1 MPESESTRP
10 VDPSA
15 PSDQQ
20 GPTQPAALYVS
31 RGVVEVAE
39 RPVPVADAGRVV
51 VEVSHCGIC
60 GTDLHLVLE
69 GWGRPGT
76 VGGHE
81 SSGTVVE
88 VGEGVRD
95 WAIGDRVV
103 AGPNPSCGTCER
115 CEAREPTQCE
125 RRDEMFSRG
134 YDGAFTG
141 RVSLD
146 ARSVVRVPD
155 ALDLRAA
162 ALAEPL
168 AIALHAI
175 TRSHMVVGQSATVFG
190 AGPIGALIIASLVA
204 AGHGPITVIEPGAN
218 RQALAHR
225 LGAATVRHPDEVQT
239 FDISEPDRIAE
250 HATHVVFECSGRRS
264 AMEAG
269 LGLLRRGG
277 TLMLVGTG
285 IDPPRFD
292 PNRILLNEVT
302 VTGAFQYDDGGFE
315 AALELLASGRLPLEE
330 LIDPIDEPLDRLVGA
345 MEEIVAGDRAGKVLV
360 VPKASG
366 QRQGGTV

>member
-1 MPESESTRP
+1 MVESMSDEP
-10 VDPSA
+10 VDRSA
-15 PSDQQ
+15 PP

-31 RGVVEVAE
+31 RGVVEVTQ
-39 RPVPVADAGRVV
+39 RPVPQAEPGRVV
-51 VEVSHCGIC
+51 VEISHCGIC

-88 VGEGVRD
+88 VGEGVLD

-103 AGPNPSCGTCER
+103 AGPDPSCGTCER
-115 CEAREPTQCE
+115 CVARQPTQCE
-125 RRDEMFSRG
+125 RRGEMFTRDH
-134 YDGAFTG
+134 DGAFGG

-146 ARSVVRVPD
+146 ARTVVRVPD

-162 ALAEPL
+162 ALTEPL
-168 AIALHAI
+168 AIAMHAI
-175 TRSHMVVGQSATVFG
+175 TRSHIAIGQSVTVFG
-190 AGPIGALIIASLVA
+190 AGPIGALIIATLVA
-204 AGHGPITVIEPGAN
+204 AGHGPITVIEPGAH
-218 RQALAHR
+218 RQALAVR
-225 LGAATVRHPDEVQT
+225 LGASAVRHPDDVET
-239 FDISEPDRIAE
+239 FDISQPDRMAE

-302 VTGAFQYDDGGFE
+302 VTGSFQYDEGGFE
-315 AALELLASGRLPLEE
+315 AALDLLASGRLPLDE
-330 LIDPIDEPLDRLVGA
+330 LIDPVDEPLDRLVSA

-360 VPKASG
+360 VPRVSG
-366 QRQGGTV
+366 LRPGGIE